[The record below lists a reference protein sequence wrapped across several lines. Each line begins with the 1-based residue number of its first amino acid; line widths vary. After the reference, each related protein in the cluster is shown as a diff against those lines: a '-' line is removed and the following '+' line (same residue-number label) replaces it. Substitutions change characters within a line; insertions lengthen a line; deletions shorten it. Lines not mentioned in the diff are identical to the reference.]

1 MRSIDDESFKEDP
14 SNLLLDGLLVGLGEQ
29 VEEGAR
35 EVVSVT
41 VRVPQLERI
50 KWDGNSK
57 FRFWKSCVQLIRFD
71 KLIHVCRY
79 ENLAKHSYNLTTN
92 LDFKEN

>member
-50 KWDGNSK
+50 K
-57 FRFWKSCVQLIRFD
+57 
-71 KLIHVCRY
+71 
-79 ENLAKHSYNLTTN
+79 
-92 LDFKEN
+92 